1 VSRVPSK
8 PRAKKASAV
17 TNIADAPKRMP
28 RKRAPARAVAV
39 ETGVAD
45 AAPVQPR
52 KGMGEFLIPAPPLA
66 AHKSTAATVK
76 RAREELWASL
86 DAVDPVHAGTIEA
99 NRRASRDT
107 TIYGLIVAAILI
119 VVCVY
124 VFWWSWK

>member
-1 VSRVPSK
+1 VSRAPSK

-17 TNIADAPKRMP
+17 TNIADAPKRLP

-52 KGMGEFLIPAPPLA
+52 KGMGGFLAP
-66 AHKSTAATVK
+66 HKSTPATVK
-76 RAREELWASL
+76 QAREELWASL
-86 DAVDPVHAGTIEA
+86 DATDPLPVVKSEA
-99 NRRASRDT
+99 ERRATRDT
-107 TIYGLIVAAILI
+107 LIYGLFVAGFVA